1 MKIQT
6 KVFLVLAAVASGAA
20 TANTIHVCS
29 TCAHTTIQTAVN
41 DAASGDTIAIGAG
54 RYSENITVE
63 GKQLILQGAAGG
75 TDGVSEVNGAAR
87 GPVFTLGSGVTG
99 DTPHLI
105 EIHNLTISQ
114 GNHTSGTGQGGGV
127 QVRAGAY
134 LHLYNSTV
142 TQNYALSAA
151 GVSVNTPG
159 APVTLIS
166 GCIIDSNQTPIS
178 VRSHNYVGGGV
189 GVFGGSSVSVQAS
202 TITHNLSNDGG
213 GLYADVGTQLTVDG
227 STFSENAAQP
237 SDGPY
242 GQGGGGGGG
251 LESYGGFTISNSS
264 FVDNLGTG
272 PNGGGGLFF
281 VMTAGDTHVISNTI
295 VARNNNVAGSL
306 SGTIE
311 GPGGGIAAVGQNTA
325 NPSTMTLI
333 SSFIVQNLAEGGLW
347 YDRSSTSVSLNNTVV
362 LGNSGGQ
369 VCDNQSPCTP

>member
-6 KVFLVLAAVASGAA
+6 KVLFILAAVTSEAA

-29 TCAHTTIQTAVN
+29 TCAHTAIQTAVN
-41 DAASGDTIAIGAG
+41 DAVSGDTISIDAG
-54 RYSENITVE
+54 RYSENITIAA
-63 GKQLILQGAAGG
+63 KQLILQGAAGG
-75 TDGVSEVNGAAR
+75 TGGVSEVYGASR

-105 EIHNLTISQ
+105 EIHNLVISH
-114 GNHTSGTGQGGGV
+114 GNHISGTGQGGGV

-134 LHLYNSTV
+134 LHLYDSTV
-142 TQNYALSAA
+142 TQNNALSGA

-166 GCIIDSNQTPIS
+166 GCIIDSNQTPSS
-178 VRSHNYVGGGV
+178 VRSHNYDGGGV
-189 GVFGGSSVSVQAS
+189 GVFGGSSVSIQAS
-202 TITHNLSNDGG
+202 TIIRNLTNDGG
-213 GLYADVGTQLTVDG
+213 GLFADVGTQLTVDG

-237 SDGPY
+237 SGGPF
-242 GQGGGGGGG
+242 GPGGGGGGG
-251 LESYGGFTISNSS
+251 LESYGSFTISNSS
-264 FVDNLGTG
+264 FVDNLGAG

-295 VARNNNVAGSL
+295 VARNNNVAGSS

-311 GPGGGIAAVGQNTA
+311 GPGGGIAAIGQDIA
-325 NPSTMTLI
+325 NPASLTLN
-333 SSFIVQNLAEGGLW
+333 SSFIVQNLAEGGIW
-347 YDRSSTSVSLNNTVV
+347 YDRTSTSVSLNNTVV

-369 VCDNQSPCTP
+369 ICDNQSPCTP